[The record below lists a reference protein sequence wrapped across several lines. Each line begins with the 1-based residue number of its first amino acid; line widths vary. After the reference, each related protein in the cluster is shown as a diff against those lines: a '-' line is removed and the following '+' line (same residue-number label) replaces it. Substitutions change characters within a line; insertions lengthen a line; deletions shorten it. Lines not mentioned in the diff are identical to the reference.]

1 MSSLL
6 ICASFFSLYV
16 MNVSSINVTDSHWSL
31 FQRFVD
37 KHQKQYSSFDEYK
50 LRLDIFAD
58 NLNFIETEN
67 SNNNNKYNLGITK
80 FADLTDIE
88 FSKYLGN
95 FNSIGSVCDK
105 FTSHETTIDAID
117 WREKNAVTNVKDQGQ
132 CGSCWSFSACGAM
145 EGVWA
150 IGTGELISLSEQQ
163 LVDCATRSYGNH
175 GCNGGLMDGAF
186 QYAIDNG
193 MCSND
198 EYSYNA
204 EKDTCETCK
213 TVATFNGCVDVTP
226 NNQLHLKE
234 AVAMNPVSVAIEADT
249 RVFQLYTD
257 GVITSDACGTSLDH
271 GVLIVGYGNVG
282 KTSSYYGTDYWLVKN
297 SWGET
302 WGENGYVKIERSDS
316 ENDAGICGIAMQP
329 SYPTM

>member
-16 MNVSSINVTDSHWSL
+16 MNVSSVNVTDSHWSL

-105 FTSHETTIDAID
+105 FTSHETTIDATK
-117 WREKNAVTNVKDQGQ
+117 RA
-132 CGSCWSFSACGAM
+132 SAQR
-145 EGVWA
+145 
-150 IGTGELISLSEQQ
+150 LSM
-163 LVDCATRSYGNH
+163 L
-175 GCNGGLMDGAF
+175 
-186 QYAIDNG
+186 
-193 MCSND
+193 
-198 EYSYNA
+198 
-204 EKDTCETCK
+204 
-213 TVATFNGCVDVTP
+213 
-226 NNQLHLKE
+226 
-234 AVAMNPVSVAIEADT
+234 
-249 RVFQLYTD
+249 
-257 GVITSDACGTSLDH
+257 
-271 GVLIVGYGNVG
+271 
-282 KTSSYYGTDYWLVKN
+282 
-297 SWGET
+297 
-302 WGENGYVKIERSDS
+302 
-316 ENDAGICGIAMQP
+316 
-329 SYPTM
+329 